1 MDHFQAMS
9 FETEALAGSPPA
21 EGGSAVGP
29 QTEGGGVG
37 SPEAQA
43 DVNGA
48 GQRQSQYVPYE
59 RFQEVNER
67 WSAANQKA
75 KALGYESVEEY
86 LTAAEQQH
94 LQPEYPGYDEPETS
108 YEDDPTA
115 ALQQQ
120 VRQQGTLLAE
130 IAFKD
135 GFASL
140 KEQFPQADRDDV
152 KTYLMTHPRA
162 TFESAMQWSHQ
173 REETKRQQWLAQRT
187 NTEAQRNSAGAE
199 GAGGGQ
205 VGGTLDW
212 ANMPSEEF
220 HRRKEAELEKA
231 RRR

>member
-21 EGGSAVGP
+21 ETGSAVGP
-29 QTEGGGVG
+29 QTETGIADPSEPTEGVKQG
-37 SPEAQA
+37 
-43 DVNGA
+43 
-48 GQRQSQYVPYE
+48 GQRQSEYVTYP
-59 RFQEVNER
+59 RFQEKVHQLQTLDGYAR
-67 WSAANQKA
+67 DLGYSSAA
-75 KALGYESVEEY
+75 EY
-86 LTAAEQQH
+86 LEEARQRH
-94 LQPEYPGYDEPETS
+94 LEPEYEEPETS
-108 YEDDPTA
+108 YEDNPTA
-115 ALQQQ
+115 ALQAQ

-140 KEQFPQADRDDV
+140 KEQFPQADREDV

-162 TFESAMQWSHQ
+162 TFDSAMQWSHQ

-199 GAGGGQ
+199 GTGGGQ

-220 HRRKEAELEKA
+220 HRRKQAELEKA
-231 RRR
+231 RQR